1 MVRKQ
6 YLTDPYRSECE
17 ATVVEIRDGRML
29 LSDTIFFPEGG
40 GQVGD
45 TGLAGEVPI
54 LDTQKFGGK
63 PFVRDDFPEMIMVE
77 GEIAHFF
84 QPGPTAPGVGDE
96 LLLRLDW
103 DRRYKIMQRHSAAH
117 LAFWYATDARP
128 DLYVKGCRID
138 DNSARFDFIAD
149 ERLDPDAVAE
159 WEALSNDAVADDLEI
174 TNEPVDN
181 QAEALMWYCS
191 DMRMPC
197 GGTHVRSTG
206 EIGRISLRRKRQGN
220 RLERL
225 YITLDEG

>member
-6 YLTDPYRSECE
+6 YLADPYRAECE
-17 ATVVEIRDGRML
+17 ATVTEVGDGRML
-29 LSDTIFFPEGG
+29 LSDTVFFPEGG

-45 TGLAGEVPI
+45 TGFAGDLPV

-84 QPGPTAPGVGDE
+84 SPGSVTPRVGQR
-96 LLLRLDW
+96 LHLRLDW

-117 LAFWYATDARP
+117 LAFWYATQARP

-138 DNSARFDFIAD
+138 DNAARFDFIAD
-149 ERLDPDAVAE
+149 SRLDPPAVEE
-159 WEALSNDAVADDLEI
+159 WEALSNEAVARDLEI
-174 TNEPVDN
+174 ANRPVDD
-181 QAEALMWYCS
+181 QPEALIWYCS

-206 EIGRISLRRKRQGN
+206 EIGPISLRRKRQGN

-225 YITLDEG
+225 YITL